1 MALNLLLNGQTR
13 VFEGLDAGASVPD
26 VVAALGLKADR
37 VALELNGD
45 IVSRGRWAETTL
57 ASGDKLELV
66 HFVGGG
72 CGPLC

>member
-1 MALNLLLNGQTR
+1 MALNIVLNGQTR
-13 VFEGLDAGASVPD
+13 VFEGLDTGASMPD

-37 VALELNGD
+37 IALELNGE

-57 ASGDKLELV
+57 TSGDKLELV

-72 CGPLC
+72 SDPLC